1 MILSAYPSTKAGAT
15 VAILVQIFT
24 SQSMTIT
31 STTRALLSLCMV
43 LELLGMSVAICF
55 TQVCLA
61 ENNQRS
67 RTPLGLAR
75 HAMRVSTMLIL
86 SGIVGL
92 GIALVIETLETSMGT
107 AVTMSGI
114 LIFGVVLCISLL
126 GSWVR
131 REACVGAGDNV

>member
-15 VAILVQIFT
+15 VVILVKIFT

-55 TQVCLA
+55 AQVCLA

>member
-31 STTRALLSLCMV
+31 RALLSLCMV

-55 TQVCLA
+55 AQVCLA